1 MNPRVAHVAIVIVGV
16 ACAAFLAFLIASGCA
31 AHAALVEPEITVTV
45 AANAR
50 DR

>member
-1 MNPRVAHVAIVIVGV
+1 VNPRVAHVAIVIVGI
-16 ACAAFLAFLIASGCA
+16 ACAAFLAFLLASGCVTS
-31 AHAALVEPEITVTV
+31 LPPEPPFTETV